1 MRRFLIFLFLFFS
14 VIGNVDALEKEEVLF
29 DSCVDG
35 DTAKFIIDDEVKS
48 VRFLAIDT
56 PETVHPT
63 KGEEPYGKEASDFT
77 CNSLKKAK
85 KILLEYEEGNK
96 IDKYGRILAWVWID
110 DVLLQDELI
119 KLGYAEV
126 AYLYDDYKYTSL
138 LKDHQAIAEANLLGI
153 WNNEVH
159 EEQTPIYVI
168 ILLIVIV
175 VIIMMIS
182 PKYRRKIKN
191 KIKRKIKSSLSWLL
205 LFTIF
210 F

>member
-1 MRRFLIFLFLFFS
+1 MRKLVVSIFVFFLFIS
-14 VIGNVDALEKEEVLF
+14 NTYALEKEEVIF

-63 KGEEPYGKEASDFT
+63 KGEQPYGKEASDFT

-85 KILLEYEEGNK
+85 KIVLEYEKGNK
-96 IDKYGRILAWVWID
+96 IDKYDRILAWVWVD

-138 LKDHQAIAEANLLGI
+138 LEDHQAIAEANLAGI
-153 WNNEVH
+153 WSNEVPE
-159 EEQTPIYVI
+159 EEQIPIWTI
-168 ILLIVIV
+168 ILAIGIFIILIV
-175 VIIMMIS
+175 IS

-191 KIKRKIKSSLSWLL
+191 KIKRKIKSSLS
-205 LFTIF
+205 
-210 F
+210 

>member
-63 KGEEPYGKEASDFT
+63 KGEQPYGKEASDFT

-85 KILLEYEEGNK
+85 KIVLEYEEGNK
-96 IDKYGRILAWVWID
+96 IDKYDRILAWIWVD

-191 KIKRKIKSSLSWLL
+191 KIKRKIKSSLS
-205 LFTIF
+205 
-210 F
+210 

>member
-153 WNNEVH
+153 WNNEVY

-191 KIKRKIKSSLSWLL
+191 KIKRKIKSSLS
-205 LFTIF
+205 
-210 F
+210 

>member
-191 KIKRKIKSSLSWLL
+191 KIKRKIKSSLS
-205 LFTIF
+205 
-210 F
+210 

>member
-1 MRRFLIFLFLFFS
+1 MRKLVVSIFVFFLFIS
-14 VIGNVDALEKEEVLF
+14 NTYALEKEEVIF

-63 KGEEPYGKEASDFT
+63 KGEEPYGKEASNFT

-85 KILLEYEEGNK
+85 KIVLEYEEGNK
-96 IDKYGRILAWVWID
+96 IDKYDRVLAWVWVD

-138 LKDHQAIAEANLLGI
+138 LEDHQAIAEANLTGI
-153 WNNEVH
+153 WSG
-159 EEQTPIYVI
+159 EEQEEEQIPIYVV
-168 ILLIVIV
+168 IL
-175 VIIMMIS
+175 VIIIIIFLMIIS
-182 PKYRRKIKN
+182 PKYRRKVKN
-191 KIKRKIKSSLSWLL
+191 KIKRKIKSSLS
-205 LFTIF
+205 
-210 F
+210 

>member
-96 IDKYGRILAWVWID
+96 IDKYDRILAWVWVD

-153 WNNEVH
+153 WNNEVY

-191 KIKRKIKSSLSWLL
+191 KIKKKIKSSLS
-205 LFTIF
+205 
-210 F
+210 

>member
-77 CNSLKKAK
+77 CDSLKNAK

-96 IDKYGRILAWVWID
+96 IDKYDRILAWVWID

-191 KIKRKIKSSLSWLL
+191 KIKRKIKSSLS
-205 LFTIF
+205 
-210 F
+210 

>member
-63 KGEEPYGKEASDFT
+63 KGEQPYGKEASDFT

-85 KILLEYEEGNK
+85 KIVLEYEEGNK
-96 IDKYGRILAWVWID
+96 IDKYDRILAWVWID

-191 KIKRKIKSSLSWLL
+191 KIKRKIKSSLS
-205 LFTIF
+205 
-210 F
+210 

>member
-96 IDKYGRILAWVWID
+96 IDKYDRILAWVWVD

-153 WNNEVH
+153 WNNEVY

-191 KIKRKIKSSLSWLL
+191 KIKRKIKSSLS
-205 LFTIF
+205 
-210 F
+210 